1 MKTMLSGGEGL
12 RPDENNL
19 SCSSRHRHSAMK
31 CVHTVDMS
39 ELGSICCVLS
49 TRPHQLSPVGLGS
62 HISPAACIRCLEQI
76 QMTKSII

>member
-1 MKTMLSGGEGL
+1 MKTILSGGEGL

-19 SCSSRHRHSAMK
+19 SCSSRHGHSGMK

-39 ELGSICCVLS
+39 ELGSIS

-62 HISPAACIRCLEQI
+62 HISPAACICCLEQI
-76 QMTKSII
+76 QMTKSI